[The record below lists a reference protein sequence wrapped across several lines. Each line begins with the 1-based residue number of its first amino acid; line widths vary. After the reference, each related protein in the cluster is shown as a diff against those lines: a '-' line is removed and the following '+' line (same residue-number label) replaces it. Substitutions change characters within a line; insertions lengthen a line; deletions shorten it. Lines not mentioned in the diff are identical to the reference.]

1 MKQPTRLNYNSSAAS
16 LLAVAGLMAM
26 GVAPIWA
33 TTSISANF
41 TAYTLGGLATQDSWA
56 QVTSATNTVN
66 PIQVIAATS
75 SAPQSIKV
83 KGVTNAAVA
92 YRDLSPAFNPVG
104 VTSTAKFYYVIE
116 NFRVL
121 QALNSTT
128 GTGSGVCALTTTA
141 GGTGTYLTRLFVRRF
156 QGTTANTTTFD
167 LGLNP
172 AGAGVVYGAT
182 ALAIN
187 TSYKIVVEY
196 TANPTPTLDVVKVYV
211 DPVGLDATAWT
222 AEISQTIATDP
233 TASAKS
239 FVWTPGAVSNS
250 TVNEFTASRLMVG
263 DTLSEL
269 LAPAAPVS
277 AAATNINPSGF
288 TANWATSEGATGY
301 YLDVATDSAFTT
313 FVAGYNN
320 LDVLNVATHVV
331 AGTFSPS
338 QLLYYRVR
346 AKNSLATST
355 SSSTQTVTITPATAI
370 VYTNSSVV
378 GTTDWT
384 TVGATAWDVVPVSD
398 EKSTA
403 KFLGALTGNLTAT
416 NADPYTLNALSINS
430 TGSSTLA
437 LEGAALTFVTNSA
450 TTPSATTPKI
460 TLANGTGS
468 TANIANPL
476 VLNNNLSLSKSS
488 TSTGTNTISSVI
500 SGTGSLSKTSSGSVT
515 LSGASSYSGGLKIN
529 DGEIISNTIGN
540 AVANS
545 PLGTNATLLLGSTTT
560 SGSLKWGEGVS
571 AVTEVSDKGITLS
584 GTTGGGTLN
593 IRGANA
599 LTITGPIDTGSNA
612 SARNLVLTGNA
623 SSSTYA
629 LTLNGVISGNGKMR
643 INGSGTR
650 SIAITNENNSF
661 TGGVTLDGNNSGEY
675 KTYVTKIGKIN
686 ATSPL
691 GTNGTI
697 NIGTSAPEPS
707 RVPFNF
713 LVWTNSSNETTDK
726 IINLSGT
733 TNGALINNKGT
744 ALLKFTSN
752 VTVTG
757 NGIKSLYADQDDASG
772 TTEFAGSI
780 PDSAAGATLLNKNGL
795 GTLVLSAANTFSG
808 GVTLKGGTLQLG
820 HASALSSGNVLS
832 FTSNGV
838 GSGVLKL
845 AYTGNGPAL
854 GNLQLL
860 DNAKIDLGSISGSS
874 VTFATANTWTAGK
887 KLTVANSGTGNLYI
901 LDGTGLDLAAIVKDG
916 DATATAAR
924 DSVTGLISFSGSSS
938 PFETWVSG
946 YGLSGAS
953 ALATADP
960 DSDSLTNLQEFVL
973 GGNPTV
979 SSSSVIPA
987 IADLA
992 SSMTLTFTR
1001 SDASQ
1006 ESPAVTVKVQV
1017 SADLAS
1023 WTDEMTIG
1031 ATSGSG
1037 SNGSSYT
1044 VAENGSAA
1052 DTIVATVL
1060 KASATKKFMRVVV
1073 SQ

>member
-1 MKQPTRLNYNSSAAS
+1 MKQPTRLNNNSSAAS

-56 QVTSATNTVN
+56 QVTSATLIVN

-83 KGVTNAAVA
+83 KGVANAAVA
-92 YRDLSPAFNPVG
+92 YRDLSPVFNPVG
-104 VTSTAKFYYVIE
+104 VASTSKFYYVIE

-121 QALNSTT
+121 QALNSAT

-141 GGTGTYLTRLFVRRF
+141 GGTGTYLSRLYVRRY
-156 QGTTANTTTFD
+156 QGITTNTATFD

-320 LDVLNVATHVV
+320 LDVLNVATYAV

-384 TVGATAWDVVPVSD
+384 TVGATAWDVAPVSS

-403 KFLGALTGNLTAT
+403 KFLGALSGHLTAT
-416 NADPYTLNALSINS
+416 NAAPYTLNALSINS

-437 LEGAALTFVTNSA
+437 LEGAALTFVTNTA

-488 TSTGTNTISSVI
+488 TSTGTNTISSAI

-515 LSGASSYSGGLKIN
+515 LSGSSSYSGGLKIN

-540 AVANS
+540 AGASS
-545 PLGTNATLLLGSTTT
+545 PLGTNATLFLGNTTT
-560 SGSLKWGEGVS
+560 TGSLKWGEGVS

-584 GTTGGGTLN
+584 GTTGGGSLN

-599 LTITGPIDTGSNA
+599 LTITGPIDTGSDA
-612 SARNLVLTGNA
+612 SARTLGLTGNA

-629 LTLNGVISGNGKMR
+629 LTLSGVISGNGKLR

-650 SIAITNENNSF
+650 SISIANENNSF
-661 TGGVTLDGNNSGEY
+661 TGGVTLDGNTSGQSY
-675 KTYVTKIGKIN
+675 KTYVTKIGN
-686 ATSPL
+686 TGATSPL
-691 GTNGTI
+691 GTNGVI
-697 NIGTSAPEPS
+697 NFGTTGSTA
-707 RVPFNF
+707 FNF
-713 LVWTNSSNETTDK
+713 LIWSPTSGSETTDK
-726 IINLSGT
+726 VINLSGT
-733 TNGALINNKGT
+733 SSGGLIVNKSVSDT
-744 ALLKFTSN
+744 LTFSSS
-752 VTVTG
+752 VTTTVDG
-757 NGIKSLYADQDDASG
+757 NKTLYLDQDSIGA
-772 TTEFAGSI
+772 TTVLAGSI
-780 PDSAAGATLLNKNGL
+780 PDSSTFATALNKNGL

-845 AYTGNGPAL
+845 AYTGNGPTL

-901 LDGTGLDLAAIVKDG
+901 LDGPGLDLAAIVKDG

-979 SSSSVIPA
+979 SSSAVSPA

-1037 SNGSSYT
+1037 SNGSTYT
-1044 VAENGSAA
+1044 VAENGAAA

>member
-1 MKQPTRLNYNSSAAS
+1 
-16 LLAVAGLMAM
+16 MAM
-26 GVAPIWA
+26 GVAPLWA

-83 KGVTNAAVA
+83 KGVANAAVA

-141 GGTGTYLTRLFVRRF
+141 GGTGTYLSRLYVRRY
-156 QGTTANTTTFD
+156 QGLTTNTATFD
-167 LGLNP
+167 LGLNDSSISNFVP
-172 AGAGVVYGAT
+172 VYGAT
-182 ALAIN
+182 ALLIN

-196 TANPTPTLDVVKVYV
+196 TANPTPTLDMVKVYV

-250 TVNEFTASRLMVG
+250 TVNEFTASRLIVG

-269 LAPAAPVS
+269 LAPAAP
-277 AAATNINPSGF
+277 
-288 TANWATSEGATGY
+288 
-301 YLDVATDSAFTT
+301 
-313 FVAGYNN
+313 
-320 LDVLNVATHVV
+320 
-331 AGTFSPS
+331 
-338 QLLYYRVR
+338 
-346 AKNSLATST
+346 
-355 SSSTQTVTITPATAI
+355 AI

-384 TVGATAWDVVPVSD
+384 TVGATAWDVAPVSS

-403 KFLGALTGNLTAT
+403 KFLGALSGNLTAT
-416 NADPYTLNALSINS
+416 NAAPYTLNALSINS

-437 LEGAALTFVTNSA
+437 LEGEALTFVTDIV
-450 TTPSATTPKI
+450 TTPKI
-460 TLANGTGS
+460 TLANGTGT

-540 AVANS
+540 TGANS

-643 INGSGTR
+643 VNGSGTR

-808 GVTLKGGTLQLG
+808 GVTLKGGTLQLS

-845 AYTGNGPAL
+845 AYTGNGPTL

-860 DNAKIDLGSISGSS
+860 DNAKIDLGSI
-874 VTFATANTWTAGK
+874 
-887 KLTVANSGTGNLYI
+887 
-901 LDGTGLDLAAIVKDG
+901 
-916 DATATAAR
+916 
-924 DSVTGLISFSGSSS
+924 
-938 PFETWVSG
+938 
-946 YGLSGAS
+946 
-953 ALATADP
+953 
-960 DSDSLTNLQEFVL
+960 
-973 GGNPTV
+973 
-979 SSSSVIPA
+979 
-987 IADLA
+987 
-992 SSMTLTFTR
+992 
-1001 SDASQ
+1001 
-1006 ESPAVTVKVQV
+1006 
-1017 SADLAS
+1017 
-1023 WTDEMTIG
+1023 
-1031 ATSGSG
+1031 
-1037 SNGSSYT
+1037 
-1044 VAENGSAA
+1044 
-1052 DTIVATVL
+1052 
-1060 KASATKKFMRVVV
+1060 
-1073 SQ
+1073 

>member
-1 MKQPTRLNYNSSAAS
+1 MKQPTRLNNNSSAAS

-56 QVTSATNTVN
+56 QVTSATNIAS

-83 KGVTNAAVA
+83 KGVANAAVA
-92 YRDLSPAFNPVG
+92 YRDLSPVFNPVG
-104 VTSTAKFYYVIE
+104 VASTAKFYYVIE

-141 GGTGTYLTRLFVRRF
+141 GGTGTYLSRLYVRRY
-156 QGTTANTTTFD
+156 QGITTNTATFD

-239 FVWTPGAVSNS
+239 FVWTPGSTAGTPP

-269 LAPAAPVS
+269 LAPAAP
-277 AAATNINPSGF
+277 
-288 TANWATSEGATGY
+288 
-301 YLDVATDSAFTT
+301 
-313 FVAGYNN
+313 
-320 LDVLNVATHVV
+320 
-331 AGTFSPS
+331 
-338 QLLYYRVR
+338 
-346 AKNSLATST
+346 
-355 SSSTQTVTITPATAI
+355 AI

-384 TVGATAWDVVPVSD
+384 TVGATAWDVAPVSS

-403 KFLGALTGNLTAT
+403 KFLGALSGHLTAT
-416 NADPYTLNALSINS
+416 NAAPYTLNALSINS

-437 LEGAALTFVTNSA
+437 LEVAALTFITNTV

-460 TLANGTGS
+460 TLANGTGT

-488 TSTGTNTISSVI
+488 ASTGTNTISSVI

-515 LSGASSYSGGLKIN
+515 LSGSSSYSGGLKIN
-529 DGEIISNTIGN
+529 DGEIISHTIGN
-540 AVANS
+540 AGASS
-545 PLGTNATLLLGSTTT
+545 PLGTNATLFLGNTTT
-560 SGSLKWGEGVS
+560 TGSLKWGEGVS

-593 IRGANA
+593 IRGANE
-599 LTITGPIDTGSNA
+599 LTLNGAIDTGSD
-612 SARNLVLTGNA
+612 A
-623 SSSTYA
+623 SSRA
-629 LTLNGVISGNGKMR
+629 LQFTGSGQNAATGYSLVVNGLISGNARLR
-643 INGSGTR
+643 INGSGDR
-650 SIAITNENNSF
+650 SVVLANLNNTF
-661 TGGVTLDGNNSGEY
+661 TGGVTLDGNTSGKEY
-675 KTYVTKIGKIN
+675 KTYVTKIGN
-686 ATSPL
+686 SGFNSPL

-697 NIGTSAPEPS
+697 NIGTNNTGGA
-707 RVPFNF
+707 FNF

-845 AYTGNGPAL
+845 AYTGNSSEL

-916 DATATAAR
+916 DATATATR

-979 SSSSVIPA
+979 SSSAVSPA

-1044 VAENGSAA
+1044 VAENGAAA

>member
-1 MKQPTRLNYNSSAAS
+1 
-16 LLAVAGLMAM
+16 
-26 GVAPIWA
+26 
-33 TTSISANF
+33 
-41 TAYTLGGLATQDSWA
+41 
-56 QVTSATNTVN
+56 
-66 PIQVIAATS
+66 
-75 SAPQSIKV
+75 
-83 KGVTNAAVA
+83 
-92 YRDLSPAFNPVG
+92 
-104 VTSTAKFYYVIE
+104 
-116 NFRVL
+116 
-121 QALNSTT
+121 
-128 GTGSGVCALTTTA
+128 
-141 GGTGTYLTRLFVRRF
+141 
-156 QGTTANTTTFD
+156 
-167 LGLNP
+167 
-172 AGAGVVYGAT
+172 
-182 ALAIN
+182 
-187 TSYKIVVEY
+187 
-196 TANPTPTLDVVKVYV
+196 
-211 DPVGLDATAWT
+211 
-222 AEISQTIATDP
+222 
-233 TASAKS
+233 
-239 FVWTPGAVSNS
+239 
-250 TVNEFTASRLMVG
+250 
-263 DTLSEL
+263 
-269 LAPAAPVS
+269 
-277 AAATNINPSGF
+277 
-288 TANWATSEGATGY
+288 
-301 YLDVATDSAFTT
+301 LDVATDSAFTT

-320 LDVLNVATHVV
+320 LDVLNVATYVV

-384 TVGATAWDVVPVSD
+384 TVGATAWDVAPVSD

-450 TTPSATTPKI
+450 TTPTATTPKI
-460 TLANGTGS
+460 TLANGTGT

-476 VLNNNLSLSKSS
+476 VLNNNLSLSKSN
-488 TSTGTNTISSVI
+488 TGTGTNTISSVI

-540 AVANS
+540 TGANS
-545 PLGTNATLLLGSTTT
+545 PLGTNATLFLGSTTT

-599 LTITGPIDTGSNA
+599 LTITGPIDTGSDA
-612 SARNLVLTGNA
+612 SARTLGLTGNA
-623 SSSTYA
+623 SSSTYS
-629 LTLNGVISGNGKMR
+629 LTLSGVISGNGKMR
-643 INGSGTR
+643 VNGSGDR
-650 SIAITNENNSF
+650 SISIANENNSF
-661 TGGVTLDGNNSGEY
+661 TGGVTLDGNTSGKSY
-675 KTYVTKIGKIN
+675 KTYVTKIGN
-686 ATSPL
+686 SGFNSPL
-691 GTNGTI
+691 GTNGVI
-697 NIGTSAPEPS
+697 NFGTTGSSA
-707 RVPFNF
+707 FNF
-713 LVWTNSSNETTDK
+713 LIWSPTSGNETTDK
-726 IINLSGT
+726 VINLSGASSGGLIVNKSVNGTLTFSSSVT
-733 TNGALINNKGT
+733 TTVDGNKT
-744 ALLKFTSN
+744 
-752 VTVTG
+752 
-757 NGIKSLYADQDDASG
+757 LYLDQDFVGA
-772 TTEFAGSI
+772 TTVMGGSI
-780 PDSAAGATLLNKNGL
+780 PDSSTFATALNKNGD
-795 GTLVLSAANTFSG
+795 GTLILSVANAFSG
-808 GVTLKGGTLQLG
+808 GTIIKGGTLQLG
-820 HASALSSGNVLS
+820 NSSSIPSGDVK
-832 FTSNGV
+832 FTLDAGF
-838 GSGVLKL
+838 GTGTLKL
-845 AYTGNGPAL
+845 AYTGNSPEL

-887 KLTVANSGTGNLYI
+887 KLTVANSATGNLYI

-924 DSVTGLISFSGSSS
+924 NSVTGLISFSGSSS

-979 SSSSVIPA
+979 SSSAVSPA

-1037 SNGSSYT
+1037 SNGSTYT
-1044 VAENGSAA
+1044 VAENGAAA

>member
-1 MKQPTRLNYNSSAAS
+1 
-16 LLAVAGLMAM
+16 MAM

-41 TAYTLGGLATQDSWA
+41 TAYNVGGLATQDSWA
-56 QVTSATNTVN
+56 QVTSASNIAS

-83 KGVTNAAVA
+83 KSVANAAQA
-92 YRDLSPAFNPVG
+92 YRDLSPVFNPVG
-104 VTSTAKFYYVIE
+104 VASTAKFYYVIE

-141 GGTGTYLTRLFVRRF
+141 GGTGTYLSRLYVRRY
-156 QGTTANTTTFD
+156 QGITTNTATFD

-250 TVNEFTASRLMVG
+250 TQNELTASRLMVG

-269 LAPAAPVS
+269 LLPPAAPVS
-277 AAATNINPSGF
+277 AAATVINPSGF

-313 FVAGYNN
+313 FVPGYNN
-320 LDVLNVATHVV
+320 LDVLNVSTYVV
-331 AGTFSPS
+331 TGTFSPS
-338 QLLYYRVR
+338 QVLYYRVR
-346 AKNSLATST
+346 AKNLSATST
-355 SSSTQTVTITPATAI
+355 SSGTQTVTITAATAI
-370 VYTNSSVV
+370 VYTNSSVT

-384 TVGATAWDVVPVSD
+384 TVGATAWDIAPVSD
-398 EKSTA
+398 AKSTA

-416 NADPYTLNALSINS
+416 NAAPYTLNALSINS
-430 TGSSTLA
+430 TGSSTLS

-460 TLANGTGS
+460 TLTNGTGT

-500 SGTGSLSKTSSGSVT
+500 SGTGSLSKTSTGSVT
-515 LSGASSYSGGLKIN
+515 LSGSSSYSGGLKIN

-540 AVANS
+540 TGANS
-545 PLGTNATLLLGSTTT
+545 PLGTNATLFLGSTTT
-560 SGSLKWGEGVS
+560 TGSLKWGEGVS

-584 GTTGGGTLN
+584 GTTGGGSLN
-593 IRGANA
+593 IRGAVVAASPNS
-599 LTITGPIDTGSNA
+599 LTITGPIDTGSDT
-612 SARNLVLTGNA
+612 SARTLGLTGNA
-623 SSSTYA
+623 SSATYS
-629 LTLNGVISGNGKMR
+629 LTLSGVISGNGKMR

-650 SIAITNENNSF
+650 SISIANENNTF
-661 TGGVTLDGNNSGEY
+661 TGGVTLDGNNSGSSY
-675 KTYVTKIGKIN
+675 KTYVTKIGN
-686 ATSPL
+686 TGATSPL
-691 GTNGTI
+691 GTNGII
-697 NIGTSAPEPS
+697 NFGTTGSTA
-707 RVPFNF
+707 FNF
-713 LVWTNSSNETTDK
+713 LIWSPTSGNETTDK
-726 IINLSGT
+726 VINLSGASSGGLIVNKSVSGTLTFSSSVT
-733 TNGALINNKGT
+733 TTVDGNKT
-744 ALLKFTSN
+744 
-752 VTVTG
+752 
-757 NGIKSLYADQDDASG
+757 LYLDQDFVGA
-772 TTEFAGSI
+772 TTVMGGSI
-780 PDSAAGATLLNKNGL
+780 PDSSTFATALNKNGD
-795 GTLVLSAANTFSG
+795 GTLILSVANAFSG
-808 GVTLKGGTLQLG
+808 GTTIKGGTLQLG
-820 HASALSSGNVLS
+820 NNNSIPSGDVKFTLDTS
-832 FTSNGV
+832 FGTGT
-838 GSGVLKL
+838 LKL
-845 AYTGNGPAL
+845 AYTGNGPTL

-887 KLTVANSGTGNLYI
+887 KLTVANSGTGKLYI

-979 SSSSVIPA
+979 SSSSVSPA

-1006 ESPAVTVKVQV
+1006 DSPAVTVKVQV

-1044 VAENGSAA
+1044 VAENGAAA

>member
-41 TAYTLGGLATQDSWA
+41 TAYNLGGLATQDSWA
-56 QVTSATNTVN
+56 QVTSATNIAS

-83 KGVTNAAVA
+83 KGVASAALA
-92 YRDLSPAFNPVG
+92 YRDLSPVFNPVG
-104 VTSTAKFYYVIE
+104 VASTSKFYYVIE

-141 GGTGTYLTRLFVRRF
+141 GGTGTNLSRLYVRRY
-156 QGTTANTTTFD
+156 QGLTTNTTTFD

-250 TVNEFTASRLMVG
+250 TVNELTASRLMVG

-269 LAPAAPVS
+269 LAPAAP
-277 AAATNINPSGF
+277 
-288 TANWATSEGATGY
+288 
-301 YLDVATDSAFTT
+301 
-313 FVAGYNN
+313 
-320 LDVLNVATHVV
+320 
-331 AGTFSPS
+331 
-338 QLLYYRVR
+338 
-346 AKNSLATST
+346 
-355 SSSTQTVTITPATAI
+355 AI

-384 TVGATAWDVVPVSD
+384 TVGVTAWDIAPVSD

-416 NADPYTLNALSINS
+416 NAAPYTLNALSINS

-437 LEGAALTFVTNSA
+437 LEGEALTFVTDIV
-450 TTPSATTPKI
+450 TTPKI

-488 TSTGTNTISSVI
+488 TSTGTNTISSAI

-540 AVANS
+540 AGASS
-545 PLGTNATLLLGSTTT
+545 PLGTNATLFLGNTTT
-560 SGSLKWGEGVS
+560 TGSLKWGEGVS

-599 LTITGPIDTGSNA
+599 LTITGPIDTGSDA
-612 SARNLVLTGNA
+612 SARTLGLTGNA

-629 LTLNGVISGNGKMR
+629 LTLSGVISGNGKLR

-650 SIAITNENNSF
+650 SISIANENNSF
-661 TGGVTLDGNNSGEY
+661 TGGVTLDGNNLNSSY
-675 KTYVTKIGKIN
+675 KTYVTKIGN
-686 ATSPL
+686 TGFNSPL
-691 GTNGTI
+691 GTNGVI
-697 NIGTSAPEPS
+697 NFGTTGSTA
-707 RVPFNF
+707 FNF
-713 LVWTNSSNETTDK
+713 LIWSPTSGSETTDK
-726 IINLSGT
+726 VINLSGT
-733 TNGALINNKGT
+733 SSGGLIVNKSVSDT
-744 ALLKFTSN
+744 LTFSSS
-752 VTVTG
+752 VTTTVDG
-757 NGIKSLYADQDDASG
+757 NKTLYLDQDFVGA
-772 TTEFAGSI
+772 TTVMGGSI
-780 PDSAAGATLLNKNGL
+780 PDSSTFATALNKNGL
-795 GTLVLSAANTFSG
+795 GTLVLSAVNTFSG

-845 AYTGNGPAL
+845 AYTGNGPTL

-887 KLTVANSGTGNLYI
+887 KLTVANSATGNLYI

-916 DATATAAR
+916 DATATATR
-924 DSVTGLISFSGSSS
+924 NSVTGLISFSGSSS

-979 SSSSVIPA
+979 SSSAVSPA

-1037 SNGSSYT
+1037 SNGSTYT
-1044 VAENGSAA
+1044 VAENGAAA